1 MKIKLNDH
9 FTYSKL
15 FRAVLPSILMM
26 VFISIYSVVDGLFIS
41 NFVGKTAFAS
51 INLIYSVIAIIG
63 AIGFMIGSGGSALVS
78 KTLGEKDNDKANQYF
93 SMFIYLT
100 IILGIIV
107 SAIIFIYL
115 PDIAVLLG
123 AEDNMIEY
131 CVTYGR
137 ICLVFQTF
145 FITQNTFQSFFVTAE
160 KPQLGLYLSLI
171 SGCMNMLL
179 DFVFI
184 VPLKMGVVGAA
195 LATGISQFIGAVVPL
210 IYFKVNDKL
219 IIKLVKPTFEIKPL
233 LKGCLN
239 GISEFSTNISVSII
253 GMIFNLILMN
263 IAGEN
268 GVASY
273 GVILYV
279 QFIFLAIFFGYSMGV
294 SPIIGYNY
302 GAQNKEELQNVFKK
316 SMKIIFYVTICLVIL
331 SEVLARPLS
340 MIFVGYDRELL
351 DLTTRGFRIFAI
363 SFLFAGFN
371 IFASAFFT
379 ALNNGIISLILSL
392 ARTFLFQLIAVLI
405 FPSLLGIDGIWISVV
420 FSELLAIF
428 LSMLYIAFNRKKYN
442 YY

>member
-107 SAIIFIYL
+107 SGIIFIYL

-273 GVILYV
+273 GVILYI

-340 MIFVGYDRELL
+340 MIFVGYDQKLL
-351 DLTTRGFRIFAI
+351 DLTARGFRIFAI

-405 FPSLLGIDGIWISVV
+405 FPSLLGIDGIWLSVV

-428 LSMLYIAFNRKKYN
+428 LSMLFIVINRKRYE

>member
-1 MKIKLNDH
+1 MDGQRKKHNIRKKN
-9 FTYSKL
+9 YVSGV
-15 FRAVLPSILMM
+15 AVI
-26 VFISIYSVVDGLFIS
+26 
-41 NFVGKTAFAS
+41 
-51 INLIYSVIAIIG
+51 
-63 AIGFMIGSGGSALVS
+63 
-78 KTLGEKDNDKANQYF
+78 
-93 SMFIYLT
+93 
-100 IILGIIV
+100 
-107 SAIIFIYL
+107 
-115 PDIAVLLG
+115 
-123 AEDNMIEY
+123 
-131 CVTYGR
+131 
-137 ICLVFQTF
+137 
-145 FITQNTFQSFFVTAE
+145 
-160 KPQLGLYLSLI
+160 
-171 SGCMNMLL
+171 
-179 DFVFI
+179 
-184 VPLKMGVVGAA
+184 
-195 LATGISQFIGAVVPL
+195 
-210 IYFKVNDKL
+210 
-219 IIKLVKPTFEIKPL
+219 
-233 LKGCLN
+233 
-239 GISEFSTNISVSII
+239 
-253 GMIFNLILMN
+253 ILMN

-340 MIFVGYDRELL
+340 MIFVGYDQKLL

-405 FPSLLGIDGIWISVV
+405 FPSLLGIDGIWLSVV